1 MNIMIPVLV
10 FCSVLMLSLALRAML
25 APRVVDRRL
34 ARLGSSSQPVELEGE
49 SLVHGTE
56 KGLVGSLCP
65 NRAGARGWRPL
76 GSADPPA
83 SRGLSETFCSYDLL
97 RDPSHT
103 RSRSSHPDR
112 VAARCLGAARI
123 LQIGLL
129 IVVAA
134 LFYVLPSMFLGNRI
148 KARQYAITRT
158 LPDALDLMVVCVE
171 AGFGINQS
179 LAQVAEEFQSRCPIV
194 SEEFSLVVQETRAGK
209 STTVALRSLA
219 DRTGVSDISS
229 LVALLVQTERFGTS
243 LANALRVHADA
254 MRIIRMQHAEERAQ
268 KATLK
273 LILPSTMIF
282 VALLLIFLA
291 PGAYMLIKARFA
303 PVKPAFIQVAL
314 PSHRARAYPSS
325 EGRSRSWCSQ
335 GRAPT

>member
-1 MNIMIPVLV
+1 MNIVIPVLV
-10 FCSVLMLSLALRAML
+10 FCSVVMLSLALRTIL
-25 APRVVDRRL
+25 APRVVGRRL

-49 SLVHGTE
+49 SLVHGVE
-56 KGLVGSLCP
+56 KGLSGVFARIGKGRGAGDLSSL
-65 NRAGARGWRPL
+65 
-76 GSADPPA
+76 
-83 SRGLSETFCSYDLL
+83 
-97 RDPSHT
+97 
-103 RSRSSHPDR
+103 RSRLHHAGYRKPSAPR
-112 VAARCLGAARI
+112 IYYGVRITLALGVPTLIALLPAVWALPAH
-123 LQIGLL
+123 LQIGVL

-134 LFYVLPSMFLGNRI
+134 LCYVLPSMFLGNRI
-148 KARQYAITRT
+148 KARQYKITRT

-179 LAQVAEEFQSRCPIV
+179 LAQVAQEFRTKCRIV

-291 PGAYMLIKARFA
+291 PGAYMLIG
-303 PVKPAFIQVAL
+303 AL
-314 PSHRARAYPSS
+314 
-325 EGRSRSWCSQ
+325 RSF
-335 GRAPT
+335 

>member
-1 MNIMIPVLV
+1 LLP
-10 FCSVLMLSLALRAML
+10 SVWALTS
-25 APRVVDRRL
+25 V
-34 ARLGSSSQPVELEGE
+34 
-49 SLVHGTE
+49 
-56 KGLVGSLCP
+56 
-65 NRAGARGWRPL
+65 
-76 GSADPPA
+76 
-83 SRGLSETFCSYDLL
+83 
-97 RDPSHT
+97 
-103 RSRSSHPDR
+103 
-112 VAARCLGAARI
+112 

-129 IVVAA
+129 IGLSAIC
-134 LFYVLPSMFLGNRI
+134 YVLPSIVLGRRI
-148 KARQYAITRT
+148 ASRQHAITRT

-219 DRTGVSDISS
+219 DRTGVTDISS

-254 MRIIRMQHAEERAQ
+254 MRILRMQYAEERAQ

-291 PGAYMLIKARFA
+291 PGAYMMIT
-303 PVKPAFIQVAL
+303 AL
-314 PSHRARAYPSS
+314 RAM
-325 EGRSRSWCSQ
+325 
-335 GRAPT
+335 

>member
-1 MNIMIPVLV
+1 MNIVIPVLV
-10 FCSVLMLSLALRAML
+10 FCSVLMLSLALRTLL

-34 ARLGSSSQPVELEGE
+34 AGLGSSAQPVEFEGE
-49 SLVHGTE
+49 SLVHGIE
-56 KGLVGSLCP
+56 KGWWGVF
-65 NRAGARGWRPL
+65 ARIGKGRE
-76 GSADPPA
+76 GGDI
-83 SRGLSETFCSYDLL
+83 SRL
-97 RDPSHT
+97 
-103 RSRSSHPDR
+103 RSRLHHAGYRRPSAPTIYYGIR
-112 VAARCLGAARI
+112 LTLALGVPTLTALLPAVWA
-123 LQIGLL
+123 LPAYFQIGLL

-134 LFYVLPSMFLGNRI
+134 SFYVLPSMFLSNRI
-148 KARQYAITRT
+148 AARQHKITRT

-179 LAQVAEEFQSRCPIV
+179 LAQVAEEFESRCPIV

-209 STTVALRSLA
+209 STTVALRSMA

-282 VALLLIFLA
+282 TALLLIFLA
-291 PGAYMLIKARFA
+291 PGAYMMIS
-303 PVKPAFIQVAL
+303 AL
-314 PSHRARAYPSS
+314 RAI
-325 EGRSRSWCSQ
+325 
-335 GRAPT
+335 